1 VKNIKRVFLTLMVLI
16 MSIGSSYQV
25 LAGNTALSSSQLSR
39 ATSGGTVDAIYK
51 DDRNEIVVNDQSFV
65 ISSTLV
71 VRSIS
76 GAMLGGLAI
85 LSPGKLIAYR
95 TVFKKVK
102 GESGEY
108 LVEAWL
114 LPAGFK
120 FPEEWL

>member
-1 VKNIKRVFLTLMVLI
+1 MKNMKQFLLTVIVMMLGL
-16 MSIGSSYQV
+16 GGSYQV
-25 LAGNTALSSSQLSR
+25 LAGNAALSR
-39 ATSGGTVDAIYK
+39 ATSGGTVDAIYS
-51 DDRNEIVVNDQSFV
+51 DGRNEIVVNDQAFV
-65 ISSTLV
+65 LSSTLV

-76 GAMLGGLAI
+76 GAMLGGLSV
-85 LSPGKLIAYR
+85 LSPGKVIAYR

-102 GESGEY
+102 GDSGEY

>member
-1 VKNIKRVFLTLMVLI
+1 MKNIKQFLLTVMVVML
-16 MSIGSSYQV
+16 GLGGSYQV
-25 LAGNTALSSSQLSR
+25 LAGNTALSR

-51 DDRNEIVVNDQSFV
+51 NERNEIVVNDQSFG
-65 ISSTLV
+65 ISSTMV

-76 GAMLGGLAI
+76 GQMLGGLSVLA
-85 LSPGKLIAYR
+85 PGKVIAYR
-95 TVFKKVK
+95 TVFKKIK

>member
-1 VKNIKRVFLTLMVLI
+1 MKNLKRVFLTVVVLI
-16 MSIGSSYQV
+16 VSIGSSYQV
-25 LAGNTALSSSQLSR
+25 LAGSTALPR
-39 ATSGGTVDAIYK
+39 ATSGGTVDAVYK
-51 DDRNEIVVNDQSFV
+51 DDRNEIVINDQAFS

-76 GAMLGGLAI
+76 GAMLGGLSI
-85 LSPGKLIAYR
+85 LSPGKVIAYR

>member
-1 VKNIKRVFLTLMVLI
+1 MRNIKQVLLTVMVLTL
-16 MSIGSSYQV
+16 SIGSSYQV
-25 LAGNTALSSSQLSR
+25 LAANTAMSSSQLSR

-51 DDRNEIVVNDQSFV
+51 DERNEIVISDQSFV

-76 GAMLGGLAI
+76 GQMLGGLTA
-85 LSPGKLIAYR
+85 LSPGKVIAYR

-102 GESGEY
+102 GEGGEY